1 LENSE
6 NQEFRE
12 REKSQKKKQKQ
23 KLKKIHQG
31 AALIFYIIINQVVT
45 IFK

>member
-12 REKSQKKKQKQ
+12 REKIQEKKQKQ
-23 KLKKIHQG
+23 KLKKISPRGG
-31 AALIFYIIINQVVT
+31 ANF
-45 IFK
+45 FM